1 MLKNNTFLLSRRRAS
16 TSINFCLM
24 LNSLEITQFT
34 LKNIGA
40 QHEISKYTSR
50 DVINLRRNISE
61 PLRGKHLI

>member
-16 TSINFCLM
+16 TSINFNLM

-34 LKNIGA
+34 LKIICA
-40 QHEISKYTSR
+40 QHEISKYKSR